1 MKLQFVILAFVF
13 TSVFM
18 VKPATAQSS
27 DAERDILVT
36 FNNQGARALST
47 AGGAPYRNRKRYSIA
62 ATARRNAD
70 DVRDEF
76 SLVEV
81 DHWPM
86 RSLSVYCFVYRVP
99 PGEDRATVI
108 ARLQSDERVES
119 VQALQEFET
128 GTSSVLDYDDTYANL
143 QHGLSVLDISAAHRI
158 SRGHGVRIAI
168 IDSDADDRHEDLQGR
183 LSKIAVFVDR
193 KASSDAAHGTAVAS
207 VIGANANNAKGIVGI
222 APEASLELFV
232 SCWAGDTSDKASCDS
247 FTLAKALDTLLDDPP
262 DILNMSLTG
271 PFDPLLARLLTTVQ
285 DAGVVIVAA
294 RPADV
299 SERNHFPAS
308 LETVIGVGNSEQRHL
323 VAGGSKQL
331 PQDIYAP
338 GKQIMVAVPND
349 SYDFRSGSSLAAAH
363 VSGTIALL
371 LAVSP
376 DLSFNSVLAFLRK
389 SQNAEPRDTVSINAC
404 IVLQLADPARACQ
417 LSASKNDL
425 ELKPDT

>member
-1 MKLQFVILAFVF
+1 MKPHLLMLAFAFSSLLLVE
-13 TSVFM
+13 
-18 VKPATAQSS
+18 PATAQSN

-36 FNNQGARALST
+36 FDNQGARALST

-62 ATARRNAD
+62 AAARRNAD

-81 DHWPM
+81 DHWPI
-86 RSLSVYCFVYRVP
+86 RSLSVYCFVYRIP
-99 PGEDRATVI
+99 PGEERATVI
-108 ARLQSDERVES
+108 GRLQSDERVES

-128 GTSSVLDYDDTYANL
+128 GTSSVVDYDDTYANL
-143 QHGLSVLDISAAHRI
+143 QHGLSILDVSDAHRI
-158 SRGHGVRIAI
+158 SQGHGVRVAI
-168 IDSDADDRHEDLQGR
+168 IDSNADDRHEDLQGR
-183 LSKIAVFVDR
+183 LRKIEVFVDD
-193 KASSDAAHGTAVAS
+193 KARSDAAHGTAVAS
-207 VIGANANNAKGIVGI
+207 VIGANTNNAKGIVGI
-222 APEASLELFV
+222 APQATLELFV

-271 PFDPLLARLLTTVQ
+271 PFDPLLARLLATVR

-299 SERNHFPAS
+299 SDRNHFPAS

-323 VAGGSKQL
+323 VAGGSKQS

-338 GKQIMVAVPND
+338 GRQIMVAVPND

-376 DLSFNSVLAFLRK
+376 DLSFSSVVSYLRK
-389 SQNAEPRDTVSINAC
+389 SQNTELQDTVSINAC
-404 IVLQLADPARACQ
+404 IVLQLADPTRACQ
-417 LSASKNDL
+417 ISVGKNDL
-425 ELKPDT
+425 ERIPDT